1 MPPMSTTAS
10 RMIES
15 WIGNVMLNSCPES
28 AASNPPA
35 TPVMNEARA
44 NAHSL

>member
-1 MPPMSTTAS
+1 MPPISTTAS

-15 WIGNVMLNSCPES
+15 WMGKVSVNSCPES

-35 TPVMNEARA
+35 TPVMKDARA
-44 NAHSL
+44 NAQSL